1 MADTDYP
8 LLVFPEPV
16 PADRARRHGGAGR
29 IRRPAP
35 AMQARRLAPQF
46 ERLQEALEERRLEL
60 QDNPLGI
67 LPEQALVIETI
78 GSVQNFV
85 RAIENI
91 PGLEWL
97 GEYEIEG
104 IDPAHGFEDVAKPD
118 KQLNGQLFLVMTDE
132 QALRQLQ
139 RLFKQ
144 WADDHNLA
152 FPRRLAPLKR
162 AFENL
167 HVIRPWDA
175 NDRMRETGVLQDWQE
190 RLKHEAGE
198 VPFEI
203 ELWFR
208 GDLRRD
214 RAEAQLRAIIADH
227 EGTVMTQ
234 HVNPEISYHAILGI
248 LPRTAVQTIIDM
260 QHDLQDVR
268 LLKCD
273 DIMYVRPVGQCVV
286 RVPADQQQERLTDE
300 QLAGLDV
307 PQDSTDVEPV
317 VALFDGMPLTGH
329 QLLANRVTVDDPDGY
344 EASYQAH
351 ERRHG
356 THMASLI
363 CRGDLKGPSDV
374 LERQLYV
381 RPILQ
386 PRRGF
391 TGHLNEAI
399 PENVLP
405 VDLIHR
411 SVRRLFEPEGD
422 EPPAAPTVRFV
433 SLSVCDPARSFIR
446 EMSAWARLLDW
457 LSWKYKILFIVSA
470 GNHPQ
475 DIELAIPRDDFGSLA
490 HEARELATIKALA
503 ADTRNRRLLA
513 PAEALNGLTVGALHQ
528 DASQPQPGGYLINPF
543 VRPGMPNVVSAHGP
557 GYRRAIKPEVFYP
570 GGRQLLREK
579 LGTAHSEATLQI
591 TNFSSP
597 PGQQVASPG
606 TAGQPDQ
613 TCFTRGTSNA
623 AALASRGAARLYRL
637 LGELRQQP
645 GVRLPAQY
653 DVVLTKALLAHGA
666 TWDSSL
672 STYETALKNDN
683 NSRTF
688 KEYVARFLGYG
699 AATLV
704 RVLRCSEERVTVLG
718 YGDLRDG
725 EGAVFSLPLPPCLSS
740 VRERRRLTI
749 TLAWLSPVNTLRRA
763 YRVAHLWFDPKNRIA
778 PHRLFT
784 NHLAVQ
790 RGTLQHEVLEG
801 DNATVFQDG
810 DTIRIQ
816 VSCRSDAGEFF
827 DQIPYGLA
835 ITLEITEGS
844 QQRIAQFPIYEEIRD
859 RLAVTV
865 PIQGTDS
872 V

>member
-46 ERLQEALEERRLEL
+46 ERLQEALEERRMEM

-78 GSVQNFV
+78 GSVQNFI

-91 PGLEWL
+91 AGLEWL
-97 GEYEIEG
+97 GEYEIED
-104 IDPAHGFEDVAKPD
+104 IDPAHGFEDEDKPD

-132 QALRQLQ
+132 RALHQLQ

-175 NDRMRETGVLQDWQE
+175 NDRIRETGVLQNWQE
-190 RLKHEAGE
+190 RLKHEVGE

-208 GDLRRD
+208 GNPRRD
-214 RAEAQLRAIIADH
+214 QAEAQLRSIIADH
-227 EGTVMTQ
+227 EGTVTTQ
-234 HVNPEISYHAILGI
+234 CVIPEISYHAILGS
-248 LPRTAVQTIIDM
+248 LPRTAAQTIIDM
-260 QHDLQDVR
+260 QQDLEDIR

-273 DIMYVRPVGQCVV
+273 DVMYVRPVGQCAVG
-286 RVPADQQQERLTDE
+286 VPTDQQQERLTDE

-307 PQDSTDVEPV
+307 AQDSTDVEPV

-329 QLLANRVTVDDPDGY
+329 RLLDNRVTVDDPDGY
-344 EASYQAH
+344 EAAYQAH
-351 ERRHG
+351 ERVHG

-363 CRGDLKGPSDV
+363 CHGDLNEPPDV
-374 LERQLYV
+374 LGRQLYA

-386 PRRGF
+386 PRHGF
-391 TGHLNEAI
+391 PERIDEAI
-399 PENVLP
+399 PESLLP

-422 EPPAAPTVRFV
+422 EPPAAPTIRFV
-433 SLSVCDPARSFIR
+433 SLSVCDPARPFMR
-446 EMSAWARLLDW
+446 EMSPWARLLDW
-457 LSWKYKILFIVSA
+457 LAWKYQVLFIVSA
-470 GNHPQ
+470 GNHSQ
-475 DIELAIPRDDFGSLA
+475 DIELAVPRPDLRILA
-490 HEARELATIKALA
+490 PATRERATIKALA
-503 ADTRNRRLLA
+503 SDTRNRRLLS
-513 PAEALNGLTVGALHQ
+513 PAETLNGLTVGALHQ
-528 DASQPQPGGYLINPF
+528 DASQATDGNLVNPF
-543 VRPGMPNVVSAHGP
+543 ARPGMPNIVSAHGP
-557 GYRRAIKPEVFYP
+557 GYRRSIKPEVLYP

-579 LGTAHSEATLQI
+579 LGTAHSAATLQI
-591 TNFSSP
+591 TSFPSP

-606 TAGQPDQ
+606 NAGQLDR

-637 LGELRQQP
+637 LGELRLQP
-645 GVRLPAQY
+645 GVHLPDQY
-653 DVVLTKALLAHGA
+653 DVVLTKALLAHGTA
-666 TWDSSL
+666 WDSSL
-672 STYETALKNDN
+672 DAYKNALRTDN

-699 AATLV
+699 AATLS

-718 YGDLRDG
+718 CGGLQDG

-749 TLAWLSPVNTLRRA
+749 TLAWLSPVNTLRQA

-778 PHRLFT
+778 PHRLFA
-784 NHLAVQ
+784 NHRAVQ

-801 DNATVFQDG
+801 DNATIFQDG
-810 DTIRIQ
+810 ETISIQ
-816 VSCRSDAGEFF
+816 VSCRSDAGEIV
-827 DQIPYGLA
+827 DPIPYGMA
-835 ITLEITEGS
+835 ITLEIAEGS

-865 PIQGTDS
+865 PIQGTGS